1 MLTASLPSSC
11 LKMPSRKCFCKNGR
25 SFITKVIK
33 LSLMT
38 YDTSKQGFSG
48 TQNPFLKSNL
58 GSEHSDRRAIGCLQ
72 KPFLKSNFEYEHSDW
87 QAIGCFWHVIYQN
100 IGFQGRR
107 IQIWRQILDQC
118 TLTGV
123 LQAVSQFMGST
134 WLFLACYIS
143 EYRFLGVWKPLN
155 HYENISI
162 VFAIKKQGYKM
173 YHTS

>member
-1 MLTASLPSSC
+1 MHFQLKFQLSMLTASLPSSC

-38 YDTSKQGFSG
+38 YDTSRQGFSG

-107 IQIWRQILDQC
+107 IQIWRQILGQC
-118 TLTGV
+118 TLTAV
-123 LQAVSQFMGST
+123 LQAVSQFMGVN
-134 WLFLACYIS
+134 LVVFGMLYI
-143 EYRFLGVWKPLN
+143 RIQVFRGVETTKSL
-155 HYENISI
+155 
-162 VFAIKKQGYKM
+162 
-173 YHTS
+173 